1 MNMKRPPINAPQMEQ
16 KKDSDTWIDNAS
28 ELVENYRK
36 LISIRVIEHTSQG
49 ISISIVGILVLVVAV
64 FVLLFTGLGSAWWL
78 GERLNNMKAGF
89 FIIGGLYLLML
100 LIIIATSRKVW
111 IPHIRNLIIKIIYE
125 QD

>member
-1 MNMKRPPINAPQMEQ
+1 MDQ

-28 ELVENYRK
+28 DLVETYRK
-36 LISIRVIEHTSQG
+36 LISIRVVEHTSQG
-49 ISISIVGILVLVVAV
+49 ISISIVGIISLVVAV

-78 GERLNNMKAGF
+78 GEYLNDMKAGF
-89 FIIGGLYLLML
+89 FIIGGLYLMML

-111 IPHIRNLIIKIIYE
+111 IPHIRNIIIKKIYE